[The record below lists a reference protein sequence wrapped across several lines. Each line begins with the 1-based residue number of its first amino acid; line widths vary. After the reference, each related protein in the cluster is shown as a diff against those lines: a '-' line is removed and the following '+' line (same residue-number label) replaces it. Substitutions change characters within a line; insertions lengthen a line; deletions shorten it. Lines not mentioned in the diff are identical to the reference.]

1 MIEKNIRLQPHR
13 SRDLLVGRRSDN
25 KRPKYQPPGGGDPGM
40 SYSAPSS
47 SGGGGGNGGWSPSV
61 SYSPPAPAPT
71 PTPTPHVDTA
81 AVLMAEATRMKAER
95 KAIEKAIQEA
105 EQRKVV
111 SPHLEGVDDEG
122 WTRAFESPTNIL
134 GDTPEERREKEFLD
148 TGDYET
154 LIAPDL
160 GKRIDTS
167 PKVDVKDIM
176 GEVTDPGSV
185 SYDPTYK
192 TPAEIRTLQGTTDY
206 GQFFR
211 QPTVIETPKTG
222 IGGALKTMG
231 KGALEMALMP
241 FLPKPVRTAWTT
253 YKRGKQAAAFA
264 KRLGINIPTALK
276 FTKPDTQKEATKKL
290 VSRTSEDHEP
300 TIQEAV
306 AGKDVV
312 TETAKKYT
320 SLTNDQVSDLRK
332 IIAGKDSKEL
342 QRIFKLAERRM
353 EAGDASDVEKDVFA
367 LIQEY
372 LVSIRPIAAYGG
384 SVDKALTGRSRD
396 I

>member
-1 MIEKNIRLQPHR
+1 
-13 SRDLLVGRRSDN
+13 
-25 KRPKYQPPGGGDPGM
+25 M
-40 SYSAPSS
+40 S
-47 SGGGGGNGGWSPSV
+47 
-61 SYSPPAPAPT
+61 
-71 PTPTPHVDTA
+71 
-81 AVLMAEATRMKAER
+81 KA
-95 KAIEKAIQEA
+95 
-105 EQRKVV
+105 
-111 SPHLEGVDDEG
+111 LG
-122 WTRAFESPTNIL
+122 FL
-134 GDTPEERREKEFLD
+134 GDTALTVLSGGSNKALAYAAKGIKAKRSYDALQKSALGKKLGLKEF
-148 TGDYET
+148 
-154 LIAPDL
+154 
-160 GKRIDTS
+160 
-167 PKVDVKDIM
+167 DV
-176 GEVTDPGSV
+176 P
-185 SYDPTYK
+185 
-192 TPAEIRTLQGTTDY
+192 
-206 GQFFR
+206 
-211 QPTVIETPKTG
+211 
-222 IGGALKTMG
+222 
-231 KGALEMALMP
+231 
-241 FLPKPVRTAWTT
+241 
-253 YKRGKQAAAFA
+253 
-264 KRLGINIPTALK
+264 K
-276 FTKPDTQKEATKKL
+276 FTTKRKVPGVDTQKEATKKL